1 MVKLADQIAL
11 VTGASRGIGRATA
24 LALAA
29 EGANVAL
36 TYRSHPEEAETVA
49 DEIRALGREALVI
62 AGDVADEDQVQKAV
76 DDVVD
81 QFGRLDVAVSNAAA
95 ADRGLFHE
103 IDMKLFRRT
112 IDVTMYG
119 AVHLLRSATNQL
131 LSQGGGGSIV
141 IISSPHARLAIPRSM
156 PYNMAKAAIDQMA
169 LTAAIEL
176 AEHRIR
182 VNIIHPGWIDTPG
195 ERKFASE
202 EEIREA
208 GAKLPWGRLG
218 RSEEIGRG
226 VVFLCDPASD
236 YISGS
241 TLAID
246 GAITL
251 PWWANRGSAVPE

>member
-119 AVHLLRSATNQL
+119 AVHLLRSATNQ
-131 LSQGGGGSIV
+131 
-141 IISSPHARLAIPRSM
+141 
-156 PYNMAKAAIDQMA
+156 
-169 LTAAIEL
+169 
-176 AEHRIR
+176 
-182 VNIIHPGWIDTPG
+182 
-195 ERKFASE
+195 
-202 EEIREA
+202 
-208 GAKLPWGRLG
+208 
-218 RSEEIGRG
+218 
-226 VVFLCDPASD
+226 
-236 YISGS
+236 
-241 TLAID
+241 
-246 GAITL
+246 
-251 PWWANRGSAVPE
+251 